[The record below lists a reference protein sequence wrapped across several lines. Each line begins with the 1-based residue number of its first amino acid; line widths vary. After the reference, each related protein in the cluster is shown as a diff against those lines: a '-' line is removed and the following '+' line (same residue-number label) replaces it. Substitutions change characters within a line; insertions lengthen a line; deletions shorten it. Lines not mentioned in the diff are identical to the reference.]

1 MQKILRKRIVRDFKA
16 NLPRYLALA
25 LLIVLSMYLV
35 VSMIG
40 AAETIIRGSEEAD
53 EAQQVED
60 GEFSLFVPM
69 KESEFAE
76 LTEKGITLE
85 KMFFMDYSYE
95 DSKTLRVFANREQ
108 INTVALKEGTL
119 PVAEDEIVIERR
131 FAEVNE
137 IVPGD
142 RIELGGR
149 SFTVSGIGTVPDYDN
164 VMKSLGDTG
173 CDSKNFGIAFVTADT
188 YHDLEQEQKSTK
200 SEEYYYAYRLNGKMT
215 DDALKD
221 KLEKLEFTSD
231 DVEDPFFQE
240 YWERTMGRKDDL
252 TNGIQELL
260 DGAGE
265 LKDGLAELTE
275 NNGTLTKGADEI
287 FEAYLKETNKTL
299 GAYGVAELTKDN
311 FVTVLKQEIENSDQ
325 PILKMSYCSLLQ
337 QLEQLQSFSDGVKE
351 YTDGTKE
358 AEDGAEELKDGI
370 KTLKEETD
378 DVIDE
383 VFDADATNLLTFV
396 KAGDNAR
403 IQAAS
408 GDQELYRSV
417 GMIAGVIILVLISY
431 VLSVFVVHSIDR
443 ESQVIG
449 ALYALGVK
457 RKNLMAHYITLP
469 TVVAFIAGL
478 IGTLLGYSSVGV
490 PVQMQDCYNYYSL
503 PELKVVVMPY
513 LFIYGIIVPPLVSLV
528 VNTLVIRRRLNKPV
542 LTLLRNEQKAV
553 RGKSMNL
560 KNMSFV
566 KLFKIR
572 QMIRERRTGF
582 TVVFGMFVSLLL
594 TMMSLEIYTYC
605 HNVNV
610 EYVEDTK
617 YEYMYTY
624 KYPSEEAPEGGY
636 EAYAKTMKKEIY
648 GYTFDIT
655 VLGITENNPFF
666 DVDLEDSSSKVAI
679 SSSIAYKYG
688 LGVGDTLTLKDEE
701 SDKLYAFEITE
712 VTQYAPSFMVF
723 MPYEKALQ
731 LFGEPDDYYNVVFAD
746 HDLAIDAGRLYST
759 TTKADVKKAAGIF
772 TDMMMSM
779 IILLGTVSVII
790 FIVVLYLMM
799 KVMIDRSSFHISLM
813 KIFGY
818 KDKEVK
824 RMYLDGNFYIVLIG
838 GLVSIPL
845 AKWILDLV
853 YEPAFVPNVACGVS
867 KAFPMWMYGAVLAG
881 ILVLYVI
888 INHLLIRR
896 IHKMIPAEVLKNRE

>member
-40 AAETIIRGSEEAD
+40 AAETVIRGSGKAD
-53 EAQQVED
+53 EAQMVED

-95 DSKTLRVFANREQ
+95 DSKTLRIFANREK
-108 INTVALKEGTL
+108 INTVALKEGSL
-119 PVAEDEIVIERR
+119 PVEEDEIVIERR

-142 RIELGGR
+142 KIELGGR

-260 DGAGE
+260 NGAGE
-265 LKDGLAELTE
+265 LNDGLAELTE

-287 FEAYLKETNKTL
+287 FEAYLKEANKTL
-299 GAYGVAELTKDN
+299 GTYGVAELTKDN
-311 FVTVLKQEIENSDQ
+311 FVTVLKQEIENSNQ
-325 PILKMSYCSLLQ
+325 PILKMSYRSLLQ
-337 QLEQLQSFSDGVKE
+337 QLEQLQAFSDGVVE

-358 AEDGAEELKDGI
+358 AADGAEELKDGI

-378 DVIDE
+378 EVIDE

-513 LFIYGIIVPPLVSLV
+513 LFVYGIIVPPLVSLV

-553 RGKSMNL
+553 RGKSMSL

-572 QMIRERRTGF
+572 QMIRESRTGF

-624 KYPSEEAPEGGY
+624 KYPSKEAPEGGY

-746 HDLAIDAGRLYST
+746 HDLSIDAGRLYST

-779 IILLGTVSVII
+779 IILLGAVSVII

-853 YEPAFVPNVACGVS
+853 YEPAFVPNVACGVNKS
-867 KAFPMWMYGAVLAG
+867 FPMWMYGAVLAG
-881 ILVLYVI
+881 ILVLYFI

-896 IHKMIPAEVLKNRE
+896 IHKMVPAEVLKNRE